1 MFCCAVLFIS
11 GLMLFN
17 PKSTKASES
26 EDEIYLSEL
35 GLDKANGWYSL
46 LYAIEKMPVSMEK
59 IWIFPPG
66 KIQTREVT
74 TGNVIKCAGALLQ
87 TVPVIK
93 IFKVKGLINSLGGA
107 TTVVK

>member
-1 MFCCAVLFIS
+1 MFCCAVLIIS

-59 IWIFPPG
+59 I
-66 KIQTREVT
+66 
-74 TGNVIKCAGALLQ
+74 
-87 TVPVIK
+87 
-93 IFKVKGLINSLGGA
+93 
-107 TTVVK
+107 